1 MHHRKHSSPIAQL
14 NVTLWPRIKC
24 FSGAEYHGRLCLLRR
39 ALLCSA
45 LHLAETSAEEEG
57 GAQEPG
63 GAELMR
69 KVAERVAQGIPPE
82 DLNETPQE
90 RGEEMG
96 RHRLFDACRS
106 LNNTTWKIVEKPKVG
121 SRVIWRLCVSKLTSQ
136 TGRKQER
143 HRQEIRSRLLFS
155 DEEGVNGS
163 CGDISVTGV
172 QGQRRSDIASQ
183 QRERERESECMLIL

>member
-1 MHHRKHSSPIAQL
+1 MTVFIPLYVVVLNSSFESAPCFESAAGVVYICVCVCVFVCVFWDEGWRLHHRKHSSPIAQL

-39 ALLCSA
+39 APLCSA

-90 RGEEMG
+90 RAKKWE
-96 RHRLFDACRS
+96 
-106 LNNTTWKIVEKPKVG
+106 
-121 SRVIWRLCVSKLTSQ
+121 
-136 TGRKQER
+136 
-143 HRQEIRSRLLFS
+143 
-155 DEEGVNGS
+155 
-163 CGDISVTGV
+163 
-172 QGQRRSDIASQ
+172 DIAS
-183 QRERERESECMLIL
+183 SMHVVL